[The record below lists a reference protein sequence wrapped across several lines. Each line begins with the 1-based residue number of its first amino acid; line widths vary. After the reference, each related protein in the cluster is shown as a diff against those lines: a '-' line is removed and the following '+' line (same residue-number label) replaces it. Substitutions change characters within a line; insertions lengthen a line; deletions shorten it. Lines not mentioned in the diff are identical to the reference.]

1 MLISFAIILG
11 KNISTFKSG
20 GVAADRIRNFV
31 GYFDVGNADL
41 YARETSLFTVENG
54 VIYSAGNFSGE
65 RYWRLLTFNPSRV
78 VPTGNENSV
87 RTISYCFWRRV
98 A

>member
-20 GVAADRIRNFV
+20 GVAADRIRNLV
-31 GYFDVGNADL
+31 GYFDIGNADVNGRGTL
-41 YARETSLFTVENG
+41 LFKVENG
-54 VIYSAGNFSGE
+54 VVYSAGNFSGE
-65 RYWRLLTFNPSRV
+65 RYWRLISFDPSRV

-87 RTISYCFWRRV
+87 RTISDCFWRRV